1 MAKTGKGRRR
11 RPSRVDPLVTVT
23 PLGPESAPRDSV
35 APDYRTPTAV
45 NADFADRVIIET
57 PALDWLPS
65 PLRGVDRRM
74 LDRVGGEVARA
85 TSIVRYAPNSR
96 FAPHEHGGGEEFFVL
111 EGVFS
116 DEHGDHRAGTYVRNP
131 PGTRHTPRSEPG
143 CILFV
148 KLWQMRRDGNEST
161 VVVDTT
167 REPWQETETP
177 GHTRMP
183 LFAPEAWDERVALER
198 LAAETTV
205 APYLCPG
212 GEEILVLAGELTDG
226 SGIYRTGTWLRQP
239 PGFATTLMTRAEGCT
254 LWVKRGHLADLDLN
268 HFRAA
273 C

>member
-1 MAKTGKGRRR
+1 VSKIGKGRRR
-11 RPSRVDPLVTVT
+11 RPSRVDPLIEVT
-23 PLGPESAPRDSV
+23 PLRSESEPGARAKP
-35 APDYRTPTAV
+35 AYRTPATV
-45 NADFADRVIIET
+45 NADFADRLIIET

-74 LDRVGGEVARA
+74 LDRVGEEVARA

-116 DEHGDHRAGTYVRNP
+116 DEHGDYPAGTYVRNP
-131 PGTRHTPRSEPG
+131 PGTRHIPRSEPG

-148 KLWQMRRDGNEST
+148 KLWQMRRDGSEPP

-167 REPWQETETP
+167 GEPWQETETP
-177 GHTRMP
+177 GHTRLP
-183 LFAPEAWDERVALER
+183 LFAPEACDERVALER
-198 LAAETTV
+198 LAPETTV

-212 GEEILVLAGELTDG
+212 GEEILVLDGVLTDG

-254 LWVKRGHLADLDLN
+254 LWVKRGHLADLDLS

-273 C
+273 